1 MKKKIYLIDLTHESK
16 LGIGSD
22 TMPLQLGLIGAYC
35 LKEHGDKIEIQIFK
49 FIKDLENEIKKK
61 PPFIIAASNYLW
73 NIDLGYKIVNIIK
86 EKHPKTIIVFGGP
99 NYPDEPEEQVK
110 WLRRYP
116 SIDFYIF
123 KDGEVPF
130 SRLVSFLLE
139 NPDVIAAKKAKLS
152 SCHALIDGQPYFG
165 SLEPRLEDLS
175 QIPSPYLTGLMDKF
189 FDKKLIPPIQTNRGC
204 PFTCSYC
211 TEGDPYYSK
220 VCKTSFDRKK
230 AEVDYIAKNI
240 KHTKTLRITDS
251 NFGMFEEDVEFCKY
265 LGEVRK
271 RTGYPEYLTCS
282 TGKNQKDKILKCNEL
297 LGNIMRF
304 TASVQSLNAQ
314 VLKNI
319 KRTNISPEEIMAL
332 SDQVSD
338 TDTHSY
344 SEIILALPGDSLEA
358 EKESMA
364 GLIRAGIS
372 NITQHQLSIIY
383 STELASSRARHEFGM
398 KSMFRPI
405 QRCVGIYSF
414 DGKVFPAIEIEEICV
429 ANNTLSYDDYLEARR
444 LYLSVGLFYNDRIF
458 GEIHALLRL
467 LHLSTWEWL
476 LLIHED
482 IKNNELS
489 GIKKL
494 YDGFIDDTKKEL
506 WDTKEDLIRD
516 VSASIEKYASGEA
529 GGNLIYKYRSQAIV
543 KYFSELH
550 KIAFLHLRRY
560 LLLKGIK
567 QEEVVNEIEQ
577 FARYQKADLFDINIE
592 KEDDFHYDIL
602 KMIKDP
608 SLARSGGNLEDIHY
622 NVRFK
627 IAHTPEQKEMIQRQ
641 LNFYGTD
648 IGGLTMLISRFP
660 IKRFYRVAEKIE

>member
-1 MKKKIYLIDLTHESK
+1 MGKNIYLIDLTHESK

-35 LKEHGDKIEIQIFK
+35 LKEHGDKVDIQVYK
-49 FIKDLENEIKKK
+49 FTKEFTEAVKKQ

-73 NIDLGYKIVNIIK
+73 NIDLTYKFICAVK
-86 EKHPKTIIVFGGP
+86 EKFPDIIVVFGGP
-99 NYPDEPEEQVK
+99 NYPDEPEEQIL
-110 WLRRYP
+110 WLKKHP
-116 SIDFYIF
+116 EVDFCIY
-123 KDGEVPF
+123 KDGEIPF
-130 SRLVSFLLE
+130 SRLVDALLR
-139 NPDVIAAKKAKLS
+139 NHNLAAVKKLKLP
-152 SCHALIDGQPYFG
+152 SCHAIVDGQPYLG

-189 FDKKLIPPIQTNRGC
+189 FDEKLIPPIQTNRGC

-319 KRTNISPEEIMAL
+319 KRTNISLEEIMAL

-358 EKESMA
+358 EKESME

-383 STELASSRARHEFGM
+383 STELASSKARHEFGM
-398 KSMFRPI
+398 KNMFRPI

-414 DGKVFPAIEIEEICV
+414 NGKVFPAIEIEEICV

-577 FARYQKADLFDINIE
+577 FAKCQKVNLFDINIE

-608 SLARSGGNLEDIHY
+608 SLARSGGNLENIHY

-627 IAHTPEQKEMIQRQ
+627 IAHTPEQKELIQRQ

-648 IGGLTMLISRFP
+648 IGGLTMLVSRFP
-660 IKRFYRVAEKIE
+660 IKRFYRVAKIIN